1 MIRIREVRVIDDE
14 NQQLGVMQT
23 SEALALA
30 QEKGLDLVEVAPTAV
45 PPVCRILDYGQYKY
59 ELQKREREAKKKQK
73 SQTFKEIRL
82 RVKIDVNDLRT
93 KLRRAG
99 QFLDEGDRVK
109 VTVQFRG
116 REMSHANLGRDLLD
130 RAAELLTEHG
140 TVERPPLLEGRN
152 MYIVMAPLEKRAEKK
167 TERARAARRTSRQP
181 QPAAPPNGGETIGDA
196 IAAKGKA
203 PTATV
208 EPPAAGRSAA
218 AGGTGIAVP
227 KIKTHKGTA
236 KRYKKTGSG
245 KWVRPKAWRGHHLEI
260 KSSRRTRR
268 YAGKA
273 DRLAR
278 PTRSSCERLL
288 PHA

>member
-1 MIRIREVRVIDDE
+1 MIRIREVRVIDE
-14 NQQLGVMQT
+14 ANEQLGVMPTAQ
-23 SEALALA
+23 ALALA

-152 MYIVMAPLEKRAEKK
+152 MYIVMAPLEKRAEKQPK
-167 TERARAARRTSRQP
+167 SEGEAAQA
-181 QPAAPPNGGETIGDA
+181 PAAQAAAPANGGETIGDA
-196 IAAKGKA
+196 LAAKGKA
-203 PTATV
+203 PAATA
-208 EPPAAGRSAA
+208 EPPA
-218 AGGTGIAVP
+218 P
-227 KIKTHKGTA
+227 
-236 KRYKKTGSG
+236 
-245 KWVRPKAWRGHHLEI
+245 
-260 KSSRRTRR
+260 
-268 YAGKA
+268 A
-273 DRLAR
+273 DEAQQ
-278 PTRSSCERLL
+278 PAEQG
-288 PHA
+288 

>member
-1 MIRIREVRVIDDE
+1 MIRIREVRVIDEE
-14 NQQLGVMQT
+14 NQQLGVIPT
-23 SEALALA
+23 AEALALA
-30 QEKGLDLVEVAPTAV
+30 QERGLDLVEVAPTAV

-130 RAAELLTEHG
+130 RASELLLEHG

-152 MYIVMAPLEKRAEKK
+152 MYIVMAPLEKRPEKK
-167 TERARAARRTSRQP
+167 ADKGGGAATES
-181 QPAAPPNGGETIGDA
+181 PAPKPAGPPNGGETIGDV

-208 EPPAAGRSAA
+208 EPPAADETPQPAEQG
-218 AGGTGIAVP
+218 
-227 KIKTHKGTA
+227 
-236 KRYKKTGSG
+236 
-245 KWVRPKAWRGHHLEI
+245 
-260 KSSRRTRR
+260 
-268 YAGKA
+268 
-273 DRLAR
+273 
-278 PTRSSCERLL
+278 
-288 PHA
+288 

>member
-1 MIRIREVRVIDDE
+1 MP
-14 NQQLGVMQT
+14 T
-23 SEALALA
+23 FKALELA

-99 QFLDEGDRVK
+99 QFLEDGDRVK

-130 RAAELLTEHG
+130 RAAELLGEHG

-152 MYIVMAPLEKRAEKK
+152 MYIVMAPLEKRPEKK
-167 TERARAARRTSRQP
+167 TEQGEGSPADAPAS
-181 QPAAPPNGGETIGDA
+181 QPAASPNGGETIGDA
-196 IAAKGKA
+196 VTAKGTA

-208 EPPAAGRSAA
+208 EPPAADETSQPAEQG
-218 AGGTGIAVP
+218 
-227 KIKTHKGTA
+227 
-236 KRYKKTGSG
+236 
-245 KWVRPKAWRGHHLEI
+245 
-260 KSSRRTRR
+260 
-268 YAGKA
+268 
-273 DRLAR
+273 
-278 PTRSSCERLL
+278 
-288 PHA
+288 